1 MRHFHLAKNKY
12 ICPSVNVEQLWH
24 LAGGDAVVAK
34 AKENVASGD
43 DSKALLLDVTKLGF
57 FKVLGKGQLPAVPL
71 IVKARFVSKLAEK
84 KILEAGG
91 SVVLTA

>member
-24 LAGGDAVVAK
+24 LAGGEEAVKRAQGNTD
-34 AKENVASGD
+34 E
-43 DSKALLLDVTKLGF
+43 SKALLLDVTKLGF

-71 IVKARFVSKLAEK
+71 VVKARFVSKLAEK
-84 KILEAGG
+84 KIVEAGG